1 MTDTTP
7 ETRIAANFLRRPN
20 LRTASGNE
28 RQILDL
34 IRRLG
39 PITRADLTRQTELT
53 AQSISR
59 LVDELI
65 DRGLLRTGARI
76 LKGRGQPGVAVE
88 LVPEAAYTIGISI
101 MTDAVAVVLM
111 DFTGVVLEEQLEPLD
126 TMRRADVIDAIKR
139 IVARLIEKRAIKPT
153 RLFGIGVAITGY
165 FIAAGTRVN
174 PSEHLEDWALI
185 DLKEVLSDAFQ
196 LPVWVD
202 NDGNAAATGESLF
215 GVGRWTRSFAYIYVA
230 TGLGGGV
237 VIDGK
242 VIEGAAGNSGEF
254 TGILAPNLRED
265 RPTLELLRQ
274 MINARGLEI
283 SSVSELI
290 ARFDPAWPGIEAWIE
305 RTRQP
310 LIAIVSAI
318 AAVLDPE
325 AIVIGGRIP
334 PALAKRLADET
345 EFYAV
350 PRRAHPRPLPRLVA
364 AESVGDATAIGA
376 AALPLKHHFFR

>member
-7 ETRIAANFLRRPN
+7 ETRIAANFLRRPD

-34 IRRLG
+34 VRRLG
-39 PITRADLTRQTELT
+39 PVTRADLTRQTELT

-65 DRGLLRTGARI
+65 DRGLLRTGERI

-111 DFTGVVLEEQLEPLD
+111 DFTGAALEEQLEPLS

-139 IVARLIEKRAIKPT
+139 IVAGLIERRAIKPV

-174 PSEHLEDWALI
+174 PSAHLEDWALI
-185 DLKEVLSDAFQ
+185 DLREVLSDAFQ

-237 VIDGK
+237 VIDGN

-254 TGILAPNLRED
+254 TGILPPNLRDD

-274 MINARGLEI
+274 MINARGVEI

-345 EFYAV
+345 AFYAV
-350 PRRAHPRPLPRLVA
+350 PRRAHPRPLPKLVA
-364 AESVGDATAIGA
+364 AESTGDATAIGA